1 MQAKI
6 LLDKYFDE
14 MVSAIQSTVA
24 IDTTLTE
31 GSEGAPFGEGNRQ
44 CLEHV
49 LSMAEGMGFDTYN
62 CDGYAGH
69 VQMQGTG
76 SEVLGVLGHLDIVP
90 AKESDGW
97 IHPPFGGVIDGNKLY
112 GRGTMDD
119 KGPMIACLYALKAL
133 KDSGFAPS
141 KTISLIFG
149 CDEET
154 GMRCVQYYFGKV
166 AKPNIAFSPDGDF
179 PVINIEK
186 GIYQVT
192 LNMGKLND
200 KVLSIN
206 SGTRP
211 NVVPNIA
218 TAVLA
223 GTHSVTAEGVDVVCD
238 GTTTTITTH
247 GKNAH
252 GSTPNEGINA
262 TWQLFETLH
271 QLFPA
276 DETIAFYATKLCDH
290 TGAQWGINLSD
301 SDSGAL
307 TCNMGVVNYS
317 GQELVV
323 DVDIRFPASY
333 NCQQITQLIKGVT
346 PYAMPSLHGKDP
358 LYVAKDSFL
367 VSTLLDIFDSNMGGK
382 AEPLAIGGGTYSRA
396 LDNCVAFGPLL
407 PGQAQ
412 TIHMPNEYIELDKL
426 RTISHL
432 YLDALY
438 QLSK

>member
-1 MQAKI
+1 MQAKL

-31 GSEGAPFGEGNRQ
+31 GGSGAPFGEGCKL
-44 CLEHV
+44 CLDHV
-49 LSMAEGMGFDTYN
+49 LAMAEGMGFGTYN

-69 VQMQGTG
+69 VEMAGSG

-97 IHPPFGGVIDGNKLY
+97 IHPPFSGYIDGNKMY

-133 KDSGFAPS
+133 KDSGFKPTKS
-141 KTISLIFG
+141 IRLIFG

-154 GMRCVQYYFGKV
+154 GMRCVQHYFGKV
-166 AKPNIAFSPDGDF
+166 AKPDIAFSPDGDF

-192 LNMGKLND
+192 LDMGKLND
-200 KVLSIN
+200 SILSIN

-218 TAVLA
+218 TATLA
-223 GTHSVTAEGVDVVCD
+223 GTYDVCVEGVDVVVN
-238 GTTTTITTH
+238 GNTTTITTH

-252 GSTPNEGINA
+252 GSTPAEGINA
-262 TWQLFETLH
+262 TWRLFGILH
-271 QLFPA
+271 ELFPK
-276 DETIAFYATKLCDH
+276 DETVAFYADKLCDH
-290 TGAQWGINLSD
+290 TGTQWGINLED
-301 SDSGAL
+301 TDSGAL

-317 GQELVV
+317 GTELVV

-333 NCQQITQLIKGVT
+333 NCEQVTKLITSVT
-346 PYAMPSLHGKDP
+346 PYDMPSLHGKDP

-367 VSTLLDIFDSNMGGK
+367 VSTLLGIYNDTTGDNAK
-382 AEPLAIGGGTYSRA
+382 PLAIGGGTYSRA

-426 RTISHL
+426 RTMASI

-438 QLSK
+438 MLSK

>member
-1 MQAKI
+1 MQAKL
-6 LLDKYFDE
+6 LLDKYFDD

-24 IDTTLTE
+24 IDTTLTA
-31 GSEGAPFGEGNRQ
+31 GSEGAPFGEGCRV
-44 CLEHV
+44 CLDHV
-49 LSMAEGMGFDTYN
+49 LDMASSMGFGTYN

-69 VQMQGTG
+69 VEMLGAG

-90 AKESDGW
+90 ANEADGW
-97 IHPPFGGVIDGNKLY
+97 VHPPFSGYIDGNKMY

-133 KDSGFAPS
+133 KDSGYTPD
-141 KTISLIFG
+141 KTIRLIFG

-154 GMRCVQYYFGKV
+154 GMRCVSHYFGKV

-192 LNMGKLND
+192 LNMGKLD
-200 KVLSIN
+200 KGVLSIH
-206 SGTRP
+206 SGSRA
-211 NVVPNIA
+211 NVVPNMA
-218 TAVLA
+218 TATLA
-223 GTHSVTAEGVDVVCD
+223 GTHSIEIAGVDVVCD

-252 GSTPNEGINA
+252 GSTPAEGINA
-262 TWQLFETLH
+262 TWQLFDILH
-271 QLFPA
+271 SIYPS
-276 DETIAFYATKLCDH
+276 DSTIAFYANKLCDY
-290 TGAQWGINLSD
+290 TGTQWGINLAD
-301 SDSGAL
+301 SDSGEL
-307 TCNMGVVNYS
+307 TCNMGVVDYS
-317 GQELVV
+317 GTELVV
-323 DVDIRFPASY
+323 EVDIRFPASY
-333 NCQQITQLIKGVT
+333 NCTQITDMITAVT
-346 PYAMPSLHGKDP
+346 PFDMPSLHGKDP

-367 VSTLLDIFDSNMGGK
+367 VTTLLGIYNDTTGDNAK
-382 AEPLAIGGGTYSRA
+382 PLAIGGGTYSRA

-407 PGQAQ
+407 PNQEQ

-426 RTISHL
+426 RTMAQI